1 MKYMMIC
8 YSEHDNEI
16 AEHKL
21 FDSPE
26 EAIDYMTSDINK
38 TYRTEK
44 FMIESDSC
52 HKIIDGM
59 TGMVESCSGEY
70 RWTWPIFEVEV

>member
-1 MKYMMIC
+1 MNYMMIC

-16 AEHKL
+16 VEYRL
-21 FDSPE
+21 FDSID
-26 EAIDYMTSDINK
+26 EAVDYMVGDINK

-44 FMIESDSC
+44 FIVESDSC
-52 HKIIDGM
+52 HKIIDRM

-70 RWTWPIFEVEV
+70 RWTWTIFEVEV

>member
-70 RWTWPIFEVEV
+70 RWTWTIFEVEE